1 MNGKDMGKLMKKQS
15 DEIAR
20 ELVRQNREIRR
31 AVRKLAR
38 L

>member
-1 MNGKDMGKLMKKQS
+1 MGKLMKKQS